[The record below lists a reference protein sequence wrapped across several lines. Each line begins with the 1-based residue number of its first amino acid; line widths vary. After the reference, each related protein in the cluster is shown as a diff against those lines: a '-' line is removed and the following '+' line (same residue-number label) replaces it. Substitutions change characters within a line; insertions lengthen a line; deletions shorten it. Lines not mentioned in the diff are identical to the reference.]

1 MNEPDGPDAVPPQIT
16 KDWRYYTGLTLLAL
30 SVILPLAALAI
41 VPMLGLSTA
50 VAAGI
55 IGVAT
60 VGSPEVL
67 TIAAIA
73 FLGRDTFNYFKYRI
87 LKILKRKMV
96 MRRVSRTRYYFGLAL
111 FIGSALP
118 LYIKGFFPDLLPGD
132 EQTKVMIILVSEF
145 IAFASIFI
153 LGGEFWE
160 KLKALFLWDA
170 PAATRNRQAAS

>member
-1 MNEPDGPDAVPPQIT
+1 MDVNDGLDAAPPQIT
-16 KDWRYYTGLTLLAL
+16 MDWRYYTGLTLLAL

-73 FLGRDTFNYFKYRI
+73 FLGRDTFNYFKYKF
-87 LKILKRKMV
+87 LKMLKRKMV
-96 MRRVSRTRYYFGLAL
+96 TRRVSKARYYFGLAL
-111 FIGSALP
+111 FVGSALP
-118 LYIKGFFPDLLPGD
+118 LYLKGFFPDLLPGD

-170 PAATRNRQAAS
+170 PAASRQQQPVS